1 MTDNNKIE
9 EAKEKIFEKHFRN
22 QNEEFVCIDHITE
35 PVYLDYQIKQA
46 IELGAQWAI
55 NQYLEDLLHPV
66 SEIPH
71 SKDGYCCVYMF
82 RKNKDISNVL
92 YIEKEN
98 IWDELVNGYQGIAWC
113 YINELFPNKKLFDL
127 IKKIGKQ

>member
-22 QNEEFVCIDHITE
+22 QNEDFVCIDHIKE

-55 NQYLEDLLHPV
+55 DQYLEDLWHSSEEVPEVGRVVILENHYCQDGRIEIV
-66 SEIPH
+66 S
-71 SKDGYCCVYMF
+71 SVRSSSSTNG
-82 RKNKDISNVL
+82 ISPFTKRWF
-92 YIEKEN
+92 YIE
-98 IWDELVNGYQGIAWC
+98 D
-113 YINELFPNKKLFDL
+113 LFPKK
-127 IKKIGKQ
+127 GGNHA

>member
-22 QNEEFVCIDHITE
+22 QNEDFVCIDHIKE

-55 NQYLEDLLHPV
+55 NQYLEDLWHSSEEVPEVGRVVILENHYCQDGRIEIV
-66 SEIPH
+66 S
-71 SKDGYCCVYMF
+71 SVRSSTSTNG
-82 RKNKDISNVL
+82 ISPFTKRWF
-92 YIEKEN
+92 YIE
-98 IWDELVNGYQGIAWC
+98 D
-113 YINELFPNKKLFDL
+113 LFPKK
-127 IKKIGKQ
+127 GGNNA

>member
-1 MTDNNKIE
+1 MTNNNKIE

-55 NQYLEDLLHPV
+55 NQYLEDLWHSSEEVPEVGRVVILENHYCQDGRIEIV
-66 SEIPH
+66 S
-71 SKDGYCCVYMF
+71 SVRSSTSTNG
-82 RKNKDISNVL
+82 ISPFTKRWF
-92 YIEKEN
+92 YIE
-98 IWDELVNGYQGIAWC
+98 D
-113 YINELFPNKKLFDL
+113 LFPKK
-127 IKKIGKQ
+127 GGNHA

>member
-22 QNEEFVCIDHITE
+22 QNEDFVCIDHIKE

-55 NQYLEDLLHPV
+55 NQYLEDLWHSSEEVPEIGRVVILENHYCQDGRIEIV
-66 SEIPH
+66 S
-71 SKDGYCCVYMF
+71 SVRSSTSTNG
-82 RKNKDISNVL
+82 ISPFTKRWF
-92 YIEKEN
+92 YIE
-98 IWDELVNGYQGIAWC
+98 D
-113 YINELFPNKKLFDL
+113 LFPKK
-127 IKKIGKQ
+127 GGNHA

>member
-22 QNEEFVCIDHITE
+22 QNEDFVCIDHIKE

-55 NQYLEDLLHPV
+55 NQYLEDLWHSSEEVPEVGRVVILENHYCHDGRIEIV
-66 SEIPH
+66 SDVRSSH
-71 SKDGYCCVYMF
+71 SPNG
-82 RKNKDISNVL
+82 ISPFTKRWF
-92 YIEKEN
+92 YIE
-98 IWDELVNGYQGIAWC
+98 D
-113 YINELFPNKKLFDL
+113 LFPKKG
-127 IKKIGKQ
+127 GKHA

>member
-22 QNEEFVCIDHITE
+22 QNEDFVCIDHIKE

-55 NQYLEDLLHPV
+55 NQYLEDLWHSSEEVPEVGRVVILENHYCQDGRIEIV
-66 SEIPH
+66 S
-71 SKDGYCCVYMF
+71 SVRNSTSTNG
-82 RKNKDISNVL
+82 ISPFTKRWF
-92 YIEKEN
+92 YIE
-98 IWDELVNGYQGIAWC
+98 D
-113 YINELFPNKKLFDL
+113 LFPKK
-127 IKKIGKQ
+127 GGNNA

>member
-22 QNEEFVCIDHITE
+22 QNEDFVCIDHIKE

-55 NQYLEDLLHPV
+55 NQYLEDLWHSSEEVPEVGRVVILENHYCQDGRIEIV
-66 SEIPH
+66 SSIR
-71 SKDGYCCVYMF
+71 SSTSTNG
-82 RKNKDISNVL
+82 ISPFTKRWF
-92 YIEKEN
+92 YIE
-98 IWDELVNGYQGIAWC
+98 D
-113 YINELFPNKKLFDL
+113 LFPKK
-127 IKKIGKQ
+127 GGNNA

>member
-22 QNEEFVCIDHITE
+22 QNEDFVCIDHIKE

-55 NQYLEDLLHPV
+55 NQYLEDLWHSSEEVPEVGRVVILENHYCQDGRIEIV
-66 SEIPH
+66 SGVR
-71 SKDGYCCVYMF
+71 SSTSTNG
-82 RKNKDISNVL
+82 ISPFTKRWF
-92 YIEKEN
+92 YIE
-98 IWDELVNGYQGIAWC
+98 D
-113 YINELFPNKKLFDL
+113 LFPKK
-127 IKKIGKQ
+127 GGNHA

>member
-22 QNEEFVCIDHITE
+22 QNEEFVCIDHIKE

-55 NQYLEDLLHPV
+55 NQYLEDLWHSSEEVPEVGRVVILENHYCQDGRIEIV
-66 SEIPH
+66 S
-71 SKDGYCCVYMF
+71 SVRSSTSTNG
-82 RKNKDISNVL
+82 ISPFTKRWF
-92 YIEKEN
+92 YIE
-98 IWDELVNGYQGIAWC
+98 D
-113 YINELFPNKKLFDL
+113 LFPKK
-127 IKKIGKQ
+127 GGNHA

>member
-22 QNEEFVCIDHITE
+22 QNEDFVCIDHIKE

-55 NQYLEDLLHPV
+55 NQYLEDLWHSSEEVPEVGRVVILENHYCQDGRIEIV
-66 SEIPH
+66 S
-71 SKDGYCCVYMF
+71 SVRSSTSTNG
-82 RKNKDISNVL
+82 ISPFTKRWF
-92 YIEKEN
+92 YIE
-98 IWDELVNGYQGIAWC
+98 D
-113 YINELFPNKKLFDL
+113 LFPKK
-127 IKKIGKQ
+127 GGNHA

>member
-46 IELGAQWAI
+46 IELGAKWMLKEFLKDSWHPYNEEPKNSSNILYLNADGDIYGKQYVKEDYKEGWSDFVCFYSVWKWA
-55 NQYLEDLLHPV
+55 YRD
-66 SEIPH
+66 
-71 SKDGYCCVYMF
+71 D
-82 RKNKDISNVL
+82 
-92 YIEKEN
+92 
-98 IWDELVNGYQGIAWC
+98 
-113 YINELFPNKKLFDL
+113 LFPKEGCNHD
-127 IKKIGKQ
+127 

>member
-22 QNEEFVCIDHITE
+22 QNEDFVCIDHITE

-55 NQYLEDLLHPV
+55 NQYLEDLWHSSEEVPEVGRVVILENHYCQDGRIEIV
-66 SEIPH
+66 S
-71 SKDGYCCVYMF
+71 SVRSSTSTNG
-82 RKNKDISNVL
+82 ISPFTKRWF
-92 YIEKEN
+92 YIE
-98 IWDELVNGYQGIAWC
+98 D
-113 YINELFPNKKLFDL
+113 LFPKK
-127 IKKIGKQ
+127 GGNHA

>member
-22 QNEEFVCIDHITE
+22 QNEDFVCIDHIKE

-55 NQYLEDLLHPV
+55 NQYLEDLWHSSEEVPEVGRVVILENHYCQDGRIEIV
-66 SEIPH
+66 S
-71 SKDGYCCVYMF
+71 SVRSSTSTNG
-82 RKNKDISNVL
+82 ISPFTKRWF
-92 YIEKEN
+92 YIE
-98 IWDELVNGYQGIAWC
+98 D
-113 YINELFPNKKLFDL
+113 LFPKKGGNHD
-127 IKKIGKQ
+127 

>member
-22 QNEEFVCIDHITE
+22 QNEDFVCIDHIKE

-55 NQYLEDLLHPV
+55 NQYLEDLWHSSEEVPEVGRVVILENHYCQDGRIEIV
-66 SEIPH
+66 SSVRSSTSTNGVSPFT
-71 SKDGYCCVYMF
+71 KRWF
-82 RKNKDISNVL
+82 
-92 YIEKEN
+92 YIE
-98 IWDELVNGYQGIAWC
+98 D
-113 YINELFPNKKLFDL
+113 LFPKK
-127 IKKIGKQ
+127 GGNHA

>member
-22 QNEEFVCIDHITE
+22 QNEDFVCIDHIKE

-55 NQYLEDLLHPV
+55 NQYLEDLWHSSEEVPEVGRVVILENHYCQDGRIEIV
-66 SEIPH
+66 SSIR
-71 SKDGYCCVYMF
+71 SSTSTNG
-82 RKNKDISNVL
+82 ISPFTKRWF
-92 YIEKEN
+92 YIE
-98 IWDELVNGYQGIAWC
+98 D
-113 YINELFPNKKLFDL
+113 LFSKKR
-127 IKKIGKQ
+127 GNHA

>member
-22 QNEEFVCIDHITE
+22 QNEDFVCIDHIKE

-55 NQYLEDLLHPV
+55 NQYLEDLWHSSEEVPEVGRVVILENHYCQDGRIEIV
-66 SEIPH
+66 SSIR
-71 SKDGYCCVYMF
+71 SSTSTNG
-82 RKNKDISNVL
+82 ISPFTKRWF
-92 YIEKEN
+92 YIE
-98 IWDELVNGYQGIAWC
+98 D
-113 YINELFPNKKLFDL
+113 LFSKK
-127 IKKIGKQ
+127 GGNHA

>member
-22 QNEEFVCIDHITE
+22 QNEDFVCIDHIKE

-55 NQYLEDLLHPV
+55 NQYLEDLWHSSEEVPEVGRVVILENHYCQDGRIEIV
-66 SEIPH
+66 S
-71 SKDGYCCVYMF
+71 SVRSSTSTNG
-82 RKNKDISNVL
+82 ISPFTKRWF
-92 YIEKEN
+92 YIE
-98 IWDELVNGYQGIAWC
+98 D
-113 YINELFPNKKLFDL
+113 LFPKKGVNND
-127 IKKIGKQ
+127 

>member
-22 QNEEFVCIDHITE
+22 QNEDFVCIDHIKE

-55 NQYLEDLLHPV
+55 NQYLEDLWHSSEEVPEVGRVVILENHYCQDGRIEIV
-66 SEIPH
+66 S
-71 SKDGYCCVYMF
+71 SVRSSTSTNG
-82 RKNKDISNVL
+82 ISPFTKRWF
-92 YIEKEN
+92 YIE
-98 IWDELVNGYQGIAWC
+98 D
-113 YINELFPNKKLFDL
+113 LFSKKGGNHD
-127 IKKIGKQ
+127 

>member
-22 QNEEFVCIDHITE
+22 QNEDFVCIDHIKE

-55 NQYLEDLLHPV
+55 NQYLEDLWHSSEEVPEVGRVVILENHYCQDGRIEIV
-66 SEIPH
+66 S
-71 SKDGYCCVYMF
+71 SVRSSTSTNG
-82 RKNKDISNVL
+82 ISPCTKRWF
-92 YIEKEN
+92 YIE
-98 IWDELVNGYQGIAWC
+98 D
-113 YINELFPNKKLFDL
+113 LFPKK
-127 IKKIGKQ
+127 GGNHA

>member
-22 QNEEFVCIDHITE
+22 QNEDFVCIDHIKE

-55 NQYLEDLLHPV
+55 DQYLEDLWHSSEEVPEVGRVVILENHYCQDGRIEIV
-66 SEIPH
+66 S
-71 SKDGYCCVYMF
+71 SVRSSTSTNG
-82 RKNKDISNVL
+82 ISPFTKRWF
-92 YIEKEN
+92 YIE
-98 IWDELVNGYQGIAWC
+98 D
-113 YINELFPNKKLFDL
+113 LFPKK
-127 IKKIGKQ
+127 GGNHA

>member
-22 QNEEFVCIDHITE
+22 QNEDFVCIDHIKE

-55 NQYLEDLLHPV
+55 NQYLEDLWHSSEEVPEVGRVVILENHYCQDGRIEIV
-66 SEIPH
+66 S
-71 SKDGYCCVYMF
+71 SV
-82 RKNKDISNVL
+82 RSSTSTNRISPFTKRWF
-92 YIEKEN
+92 YIE
-98 IWDELVNGYQGIAWC
+98 D
-113 YINELFPNKKLFDL
+113 LFPKK
-127 IKKIGKQ
+127 GGNNA